1 MPTPSSGQGS
11 TRHRQSG
18 DLPVFY
24 SSAYTMSAC
33 EFDTTRKA
41 TWVATSLRRRPI
53 SGVVLIEPAP
63 LTQANIQAVHDP
75 AYVDSVRRGEPREP
89 AESSGLEWDE
99 HVWDAVCASNG
110 GALAAAKKA
119 WHSRMN
125 TGSLSSGLHH
135 ASASRGKGF
144 CTFNGLALAA
154 REVLGAGAGRVLIV
168 DLDAHCGGGT
178 YSIVRHWPAVV
189 HLDVSVSPFDSYAV
203 DPGTRSTL
211 DYVTDTRQYLPTL
224 RQRLADLSDLDID
237 VVIYNAGVD
246 PHQHCQIGGLSGI
259 TTAVLAEREQIV
271 FDWARARRVPVA
283 FVLAG
288 GYVGGRL
295 CEEALV
301 GLHRLTVATA
311 ALGNAEPALGKKSIG
326 NLATTSNAKT
336 PSRSDFVE

>member
-1 MPTPSSGQGS
+1 MPTLSNDRDS
-11 TRHRQSG
+11 TRHGQIG
-18 DLPVFY
+18 ELPVFY
-24 SSAYTMSAC
+24 APAYTTSAC
-33 EFDTTRKA
+33 DFDTTRKA

-63 LTQANIQAVHDP
+63 LTQANLQAVHDP
-75 AYVDSVRRGEPREP
+75 AYVDSVRRGEPREL

-110 GALAAAKKA
+110 GAVAAAKKA

-135 ASASRGKGF
+135 AAASRGKGF

-154 REVLGAGAGRVLIV
+154 REVLDAGAGRVLVV

-189 HLDVSVSPFDSYAV
+189 HLDISVSRFDDYRV
-203 DPGTRSTL
+203 IDHGTHSTL
-211 DYVTDTRQYLPTL
+211 DYVTEARQYLPTL
-224 RQRLADLSDLDID
+224 RERLADLGDLEIE

-246 PHQHCQIGGLSGI
+246 PHQQCQIGGLAGI
-259 TTAVLAEREQIV
+259 TDAILAEREQIV
-271 FDWARARRVPVA
+271 FDWARARSAPVA

-288 GYVGGRL
+288 GYVGGSLGQDRL
-295 CEEALV
+295 VE
-301 GLHRLTVATA
+301 LHRLTVAA
-311 ALGNAEPALGKKSIG
+311 AA
-326 NLATTSNAKT
+326 
-336 PSRSDFVE
+336 